1 MSITLDPQIATGLR
15 QWRHHLHKH
24 PELPFQEHQTAEY
37 IAAHLR
43 GLPGVEVVTGIGGTG
58 VVGTL
63 KRGQGTR
70 VVGLRADMDC
80 LPLTEAAS
88 HSYSSVNEGAM
99 HACGHDGHMAM
110 VLGAA
115 TALAGSA
122 DFDGTVRF
130 IFQPAEEP
138 GQGAQAMIADGL
150 FDRFPVDTL
159 YGLHNM
165 PGIPTGQF
173 HMREGAMLGSEDN
186 FEIRLIGVGG
196 HASMPHTLSD
206 PLVAA
211 AEVILALQTVVARNI
226 PASESAVLSCTEI
239 LSDGSRN
246 AVPGEVIIRGDT
258 RSYVN
263 STREILESRIRQI
276 SEGICSAHGI
286 TCTVSYTHEFE
297 PTVNHPDCVSIAS
310 QAATVVVGA
319 DNVET
324 NAAPSMASEDFGYFA
339 REVPSCFAFL
349 GNGTVPGQGG
359 TPPHSALY
367 DFNDDIL
374 ELGVAYYLEVV
385 RSSFASPN

>member
-1 MSITLDPQIATGLR
+1 MSSILDPQLATGLR

-43 GLPGVEVVTGIGGTG
+43 GLPGVEVTTGIGGTG

-63 KRGQGTR
+63 KRGQGSR

-80 LPLTEAAS
+80 LPLTETAS
-88 HSYSSVNEGAM
+88 HSYASVHEGAM

-115 TALAGSA
+115 TALAGDT

-165 PGIPTGQF
+165 PGIPTGEF
-173 HMREGAMLGSEDN
+173 HMREGAFLGSEDN
-186 FEIRLIGVGG
+186 FEIRIQGVGG
-196 HASMPHTLSD
+196 HASMPHKLSD

-239 LSDGSRN
+239 LTDGSRN

-258 RSYVN
+258 RSYVD
-263 STREILESRIRQI
+263 STREILERRIRQI
-276 SEGICSAHGI
+276 SEGICSAHG
-286 TCTVSYTHEFE
+286 TSCTVSYTHEFE
-297 PTVNHPDCVSIAS
+297 PTVNHPECVSIAA

-319 DNVET
+319 GNVET

-385 RSSFASPN
+385 RSTLASSS